1 MRWRRAGGGPASART
16 VTVTPG
22 WAFNLWSVERLL
34 RASRPCDVRRRAL
47 LALCAWTL
55 EVTRGGDVVHGEDY
69 GAAPSVVLSRAEE
82 AFGGGYLVSNL
93 LPAR

>member
-1 MRWRRAGGGPASART
+1 MRRAPSGAAR
-16 VTVTPG
+16 
-22 WAFNLWSVERLL
+22 SVR
-34 RASRPCDVRRRAL
+34 
-47 LALCAWTL
+47 L

-93 LPAR
+93 LPARCGGSPGTPSGRYSTGIHHRLNITFID